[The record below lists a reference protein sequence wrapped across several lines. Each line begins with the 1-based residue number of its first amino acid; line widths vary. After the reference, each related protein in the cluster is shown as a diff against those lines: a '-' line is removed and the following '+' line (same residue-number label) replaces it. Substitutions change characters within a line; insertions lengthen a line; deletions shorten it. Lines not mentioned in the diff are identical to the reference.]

1 MLEIDNFDKI
11 IVANWKLYGSLSF
24 IESYIK
30 NIKFDIKDEKT
41 KCVVICPPFPFI
53 SKIHSKKY
61 FLGAQ
66 DCSVYLEGAYTGETS
81 IKMLKNVGC
90 QFCIVGHSE
99 RRNFF
104 NEKEEIIINKVSC
117 CLNEKIIPILCIG
130 ENLEQKRKN
139 LTKQILIKQI
149 KSIPKKANK
158 SNMIIAYE
166 PIWAI
171 GSGLTPTF
179 DEINEI
185 HGFIKDNIFQS
196 QEFKILYG
204 GSVKSLNCKNILS
217 QKNVDGVLV
226 GGASIDISEFNKI
239 IKS

>member
-53 SKIHSKKY
+53 SEIYSKNY

-99 RRNFF
+99 RRNLFK
-104 NEKEEIIINKVSC
+104 EKEEIIINKVNC
-117 CLNEKIIPILCIG
+117 CLDENIIPILCIG
-130 ENLEQKRKN
+130 ESLEQKRKN
-139 LTKQILIKQI
+139 LTKQILSKQI
-149 KSIPKKANK
+149 KSIPKQANK
-158 SNMIIAYE
+158 NNMIIAYE

-171 GSGLTPTF
+171 GSGLIPTL

-185 HGFIKDNIFQS
+185 HGFIKNNIFQS

-204 GSVKSLNCKNILS
+204 GSVKSSNCKNILS
-217 QKNVDGVLV
+217 QENVDGVLV
-226 GGASIDISEFNKI
+226 GGASIDINEFNKI
-239 IKS
+239 IDS